1 MRGHIR
7 VTKLKPGAK
16 GHFVCGIQPRDRPTI
31 RPRDRQELS
40 RFARAQWNSENWIR
54 LIAPQLIV
62 AMGIG
67 LFGLPAERAAIGTPM
82 NAFAAAHASSTVIPG
97 RRPVL
102 LFCWRSGALQRYTN
116 DTEPSGRKR
125 GPKPVSVLSYT
136 SRSVGTSP
144 RASVARR
151 SPSSLRQQRN
161 TKTRAAPRRP
171 L

>member
-7 VTKLKPGAK
+7 VTKLQPGARD
-16 GHFVCGIQPRDRPTI
+16 HFVCGIQPRDGPTI
-31 RPRDRQELS
+31 RPLGSS
-40 RFARAQWNSENWIR
+40 RTVTICARAMKFRKLDSSDCATVDCRGGNR
-54 LIAPQLIV
+54 PL
-62 AMGIG
+62 
-67 LFGLPAERAAIGTPM
+67 LPAEQAVIGTPM

-102 LFCWRSGALQRYTN
+102 LFCWPSGTLQRYSN
-116 DTEPSGRKR
+116 DTEPLGRKR